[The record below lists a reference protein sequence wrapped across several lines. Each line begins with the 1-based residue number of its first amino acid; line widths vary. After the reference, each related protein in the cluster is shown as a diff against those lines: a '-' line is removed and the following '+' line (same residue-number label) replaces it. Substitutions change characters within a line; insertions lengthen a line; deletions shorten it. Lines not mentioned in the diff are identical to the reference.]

1 MSATTLALTYAT
13 SAHGAIDQRR
23 KYTDEPYIVH
33 PIKVAG
39 IVERFGGTDDM
50 ISAAYLHDVVEDTD
64 VTISDIEDMFGID
77 VAVIVEG
84 LTDISVPEDGNRSL
98 RKALDRE
105 HSAHASYESQFVKLA
120 DMIDNASDIGERDP
134 SFNAVYRK
142 EMILLLEVLDKV
154 KGTSI
159 YKEAELAIL

>member
-1 MSATTLALTYAT
+1 
-13 SAHGAIDQRR
+13 
-23 KYTDEPYIVH
+23 
-33 PIKVAG
+33 
-39 IVERFGGTDDM
+39 M